1 MEYIYTDKDGNSTKF
16 TDDMVRAAIDERNEL
31 RTRLDEKEDEYRKR
45 LNQIIGFRS
54 NVYDFFHARYDSGEQ
69 EITCTVKDVNELLE
83 LIGCDK
89 LKVLFTV
96 NGTISFSIVD
106 VEAESEEDAIE
117 VVENWLS
124 VSFDGEGSLDEWN
137 VDVSDASQQ

>member
-16 TDDMVRAAIDERNEL
+16 TDDMVRTAIDERNEL
-31 RTRLDEKEDEYRKR
+31 RIQLDTQRDEYVKR
-45 LNQIIGFRS
+45 WGQIVDIRS
-54 NVYDFFHARYDSGEQ
+54 NVYDFFHSRYDSGEG
-69 EITCTVKDVNELLE
+69 EITCTVEDVNKLLK
-83 LIGCDK
+83 LIGSDK

-106 VEAESEEDAIE
+106 VEADSEEDAID

-124 VSFDGEGSLDEWN
+124 VSFDGEGSLEEWN